1 MCEAWEYK
9 KATNVVSYNDWKA
22 QHVYAIN
29 HTGNA
34 GAMGVVDNPKM
45 SGRSVT
51 LHGLRYTF
59 YIGDGDT
66 KSFVQIYKIDPYPGH
81 TTTKGECVG
90 HVPKRVGFQL
100 RNFKSQY
107 KGKKLLDSKG
117 IGGDKE
123 LLTNKVMNTLQ
134 KHYGMRI
141 L

>member
-9 KATNVVSYNDWKA
+9 KATNVVGYNDWKA

-34 GAMGVVDNPKM
+34 RAMGVVDNPKM
-45 SGRSVT
+45 SGRSVN
-51 LHGLRYTF
+51 LHVLRYTF